1 MKVEE
6 DPQDANNKEKR
17 EKEEDL
23 KTVTSNKKI
32 NNRAPKLWLK
42 QKEEISHRK
51 GNKTSLNLHKCHNSN
66 RVNHSCSVA
75 NKALGI
81 KGRLPAQNF

>member
-42 QKEEISHRK
+42 
-51 GNKTSLNLHKCHNSN
+51 
-66 RVNHSCSVA
+66 
-75 NKALGI
+75 
-81 KGRLPAQNF
+81 